1 MYKNNIIIFR
11 LCSGVNC
18 PLPSPQD
25 IIFKRREIDLPKI
38 VCVKNFVTLLRKKR
52 GKTNSYVSLY
62 TVKIT
67 ILLVLDPVVQK
78 VDNTIHWIILLPG
91 LPVDNPI
98 GLANTYLLDS
108 DFPVDSA
115 IQRLNIRGPIITL
128 CHWPGLQISQCPLLS
143 FSLYNI

>member
-11 LCSGVNC
+11 SCSGVNC

-25 IIFKRREIDLPKI
+25 IIFKRREIDLPNK
-38 VCVKNFVTLLRKKR
+38 VWVTNFVTLFRKKR

-62 TVKIT
+62 TVNIT
-67 ILLVLDPVVQK
+67 ILLVLAPVVQK
-78 VDNTIHWIILLPG
+78 ADNTIHWINLLRG

-98 GLANTYLLDS
+98 GFPNTYLLDS

-115 IQRLNIRGPIITL
+115 IQRFGA
-128 CHWPGLQISQCPLLS
+128 
-143 FSLYNI
+143 

>member
-11 LCSGVNC
+11 SCSSVNW
-18 PLPSPQD
+18 PLPSRQD
-25 IIFKRREIDLPKI
+25 IIFKRREIDLPKK
-38 VCVKNFVTLLRKKR
+38 VCVKNFVTLFRKKR

-62 TVKIT
+62 TVNIT
-67 ILLVLDPVVQK
+67 ILLVLLVLASVVQK
-78 VDNTIHWIILLPG
+78 VDNTIHWINLLPG

-98 GLANTYLLDS
+98 GLPNTYLLDS

-128 CHWPGLQISQCPLLS
+128 CH
-143 FSLYNI
+143 

>member
-1 MYKNNIIIFR
+1 MYKNNIIIFGS
-11 LCSGVNC
+11 CSGVNC

-25 IIFKRREIDLPKI
+25 IIFKRREIDLPKK
-38 VCVKNFVTLLRKKR
+38 VCAKNFVTLFRKKR

-62 TVKIT
+62 TVNIT
-67 ILLVLDPVVQK
+67 ILFVLAPVVQK
-78 VDNTIHWIILLPG
+78 VDNNTIHWINLLAG

-98 GLANTYLLDS
+98 GFPNTYLLDS

-128 CHWPGLQISQCPLLS
+128 CH
-143 FSLYNI
+143 